1 MKKALTNL
9 HIPQFA
15 RNLNEDEVSNLQRCC
30 GLIYTPPLSQAD
42 LILRKLNAD
51 HHDRIS
57 AKSFKQWLFPASN
70 YEEKMKQAT
79 YLYGVIK
86 EKYGG
91 SPREMFESFKRYHSS
106 MFSYFKTAALL
117 FL

>member
-1 MKKALTNL
+1 M
-9 HIPQFA
+9 I
-15 RNLNEDEVSNLQRCC
+15 V
-30 GLIYTPPLSQAD
+30 
-42 LILRKLNAD
+42 RKLDAD

-91 SPREMFESFKRYHSS
+91 SPREMFESFKRSVHK
-106 MFSYFKTAALL
+106 FVAFFNPLL
-117 FL
+117 PNLIGLYR